1 MKMKDLGEFG
11 FIDRIKED
19 CIYAPK
25 HVVVGIGDD
34 GAVYTTTPG
43 APQIAVIDTMVEGV
57 HFVSETMSYWQVGY
71 KAVASNFSDIA
82 AMGGIPT
89 HIVLSVAIPKDANAE
104 DMEELYQGIK
114 SICCDF
120 GVNILGGDTVTS
132 LSGLVITVSAFGELQ
147 QGISP
152 VTRYGA
158 NTGDCIGVTHVI
170 GDAAGGLDVLLEG
183 KSGYEG
189 LKRAHTT
196 PIPQVMMGE
205 LLGQLGA
212 TSMNDISDGLA
223 SELNEI
229 AKASHKSLYIQK
241 EAIPLSKEL
250 RQWSKEKGRAA
261 IDYALYGGEDY
272 QLVFTMPKEAFQ
284 KAMEMGLDITEIG
297 WVGRHEPVGVWMKDG
312 DQDVR
317 ILPKGYDHFAK
328 KGEAKKK

>member
-1 MKMKDLGEFG
+1 MKMKELGEFQ
-11 FIDRIKED
+11 FIDRIKDD

-57 HFVSETMSYWQVGY
+57 HFLPETMSPWQVGY
-71 KAVASNFSDIA
+71 KAVASNLSDIA

-89 HIVLSVAIPKDANAE
+89 HIVLSVAIPPEAEAE

-120 GVNILGGDTVTS
+120 GVNIIGGDTVTS
-132 LSGLVITVSAFGELQ
+132 KQGLVITVAAFGELR

-158 NTGDCIGVTHVI
+158 NTGDIIGVTHVL
-170 GDAAGGLDVLLEG
+170 GDSAGGLEVLQKG
-183 KSGYEG
+183 IPGYEA

-196 PIPQVMMGE
+196 PIPQVLLGE
-205 LLGQLGA
+205 LLGQMGA
-212 TSMNDISDGLA
+212 TSMNDISDGLS

-229 AKASHKSLYIQK
+229 AEASHKCLHIDRDKIPVSPEL
-241 EAIPLSKEL
+241 EA
-250 RQWSKEKGRAA
+250 WSRETGKPAA
-261 IDYALYGGEDY
+261 DYALFGGEDY
-272 QLVFTMPKEAFQ
+272 QLVFTMKPEDFQEA
-284 KAMEMGLDITEIG
+284 KEMGLEITAIG
-297 WVGRHEPVGVWMKDG
+297 TVGRHEPVGVWMREAGAEKQLLPRGYNHFDKD
-312 DQDVR
+312 
-317 ILPKGYDHFAK
+317 
-328 KGEAKKK
+328 